1 MTTGALRTAAISLA
15 VCGDPVICRALVLI
29 LRSPAYDVRH
39 VPVASM
45 GDPGALAGVQVVLL
59 APERDSERRRAILGL
74 VEAAIGADKVHLLE
88 LNSTFEDNPELCGEH
103 TWSDS
108 SISWPCST
116 EELKRHIRAVLV
128 GSPTTGMI
136 DHSGRWEE

>member
-1 MTTGALRTAAISLA
+1 MTTAALSTAAIRLA

-29 LRSPAYDVRH
+29 LRSPAYDVRY
-39 VPVASM
+39 VPVVSM
-45 GDPGALAGVQVVLL
+45 GVPGALAGVQVVLL
-59 APERDSERRRAILGL
+59 APERDFEHRRAILGL
-74 VEAAIGADKVHLLE
+74 VEAAKGADKVHLLE

-116 EELKRHIRAVLV
+116 EKLKRHIEAVLV
-128 GSPTTGMI
+128 GSPPMGMI
-136 DHSGRWEE
+136 DHSGRWEG